1 MPSRPWRR
9 TAVRTAVAALAA
21 AGLLTAAGLGSTAR
35 ATGEWRKTGS
45 GLQSSLGAGEGVTTV
60 RQPGGG
66 ERVLYRG
73 VASIPPG
80 LRLRGW
86 RHIGDPDS
94 AGGYVFDAYQQ
105 GGTAPTRKMFRVTT
119 PSGRSYEYTH
129 TLAPDEMYNNSFVAV
144 SPGTRWMV
152 AGEWG
157 VMDHLQVY
165 PTPLLNPATAR
176 TGGGLSPTGLIRL
189 DKPVDDV
196 QGCDFVTSTQ
206 LVCASDDSSLALFP
220 DDKPLLRVDL
230 AHPLSGGDVTGHV
243 SDLGPIPQDS
253 ECAGGASEAE
263 GVDYDATTGVLRVE
277 MIQPSVCAA
286 VTTVYRFHRG

>member
-1 MPSRPWRR
+1 MPRRPWHR

-35 ATGEWRKTGS
+35 ATGEWRQTGS

-60 RQPGGG
+60 QRPGGG

-73 VASIPPG
+73 VASIPPA

-86 RHIGDPDS
+86 SHIGDPDS
-94 AGGYVFDAYQQ
+94 ARGYVVDAYQSR
-105 GGTAPTRKMFRVTT
+105 GAAPTRKMFRVTT

-129 TLAPDEMYNNSFVAV
+129 TLAPGEMYNNSFAAV
-144 SPGTRWMV
+144 SPDTRWMV

-176 TGGGLSPTGLIRL
+176 TGGGLALSGLVRL
-189 DKPVDDV
+189 DKPVGNV
-196 QGCDFVTSTQ
+196 QGCDFVTATE
-206 LVCASDDSSLALFP
+206 LVCASDDSSLAYFP
-220 DDKPLLRVDL
+220 EDKPLLRIDL
-230 AHPLSGGDVTGHV
+230 EHPLSGGDVAGHV
-243 SDLGPIPQDS
+243 TDLGPIPQDS
-253 ECAGGASEAE
+253 ECAGASEAE

-286 VTTVYRFHRG
+286 VTTVYRFRRG